1 MVAQIVQH
9 KELVQKAVS
18 FSDAAR
24 WSVTLTTRTGFAFD
38 VRPASPD
45 DEAGLAEFFTHV
57 TPDDLRFRFLTGLS
71 EVGHDRLVAMTAI
84 DHDRTENVL
93 AVLPDGRIIATGLLA
108 TDDSL
113 DRGEVAISIR
123 SDFKGRGISWT
134 LLEHIARYAE
144 ARGIKLLES
153 IEARENRRAIELEQQ
168 MGFTAEAIEGDP
180 TLVRVVRKLG

>member
-1 MVAQIVQH
+1 MVAQVTQH
-9 KELVQKAVS
+9 RELVERAVS
-18 FSDAAR
+18 FADAAR
-24 WSVTLTTRTGFAFD
+24 WSIALVTRTGFTFD
-38 VRPASPD
+38 VRPAGPD

-108 TDDSL
+108 TDDNL